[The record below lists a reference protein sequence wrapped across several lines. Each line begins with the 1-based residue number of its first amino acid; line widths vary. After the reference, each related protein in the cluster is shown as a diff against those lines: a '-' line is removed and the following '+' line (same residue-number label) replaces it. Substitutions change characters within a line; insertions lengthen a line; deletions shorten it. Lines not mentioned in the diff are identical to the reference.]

1 MDFNFAAEP
10 LPQFILRY
18 ENAVKQGNLEP
29 NAVTLATVNA
39 SGQPKA
45 RIVYY
50 KEIIN
55 NQITF
60 YTNYHGDKAQEILL
74 NPKVCILF
82 FWPKSFEQVQFLG
95 SVQKTSREVS
105 EKYFATR
112 ARESQIGAW
121 ASDQSKVIKDHDE
134 LHQKVLFYEEKF
146 KNQLV
151 PCPPHWGGFSLNAD
165 QIEFWFGR
173 SGRLH
178 ERFVYEK
185 SKMDW
190 NRIVKSP

>member
-18 ENAVKQGNLEP
+18 ENAVKHGNLEP
-29 NAVTLATVNA
+29 NAVSLATVTS
-39 SGQPKA
+39 SGQPKT

-50 KEIIN
+50 KEIIDN
-55 NQITF
+55 KITF
-60 YTNYHGDKAQEILL
+60 YTNYQGDKAQEILH

-82 FWPKSFEQVQFLG
+82 FWPKLFEQVQFLG
-95 SVQKTSREVS
+95 SLQKTSRQVS

-121 ASDQSKVIKDHDE
+121 ASDQSKVINSYEE
-134 LHQKVLFYEEKF
+134 LQEKVLFYEKKF
-146 KNQLV
+146 QNQPV
-151 PCPPHWGGFSLNAD
+151 PCPPHWGGFSLDAT

-185 SKMDW
+185 SKSGW
-190 NRIVKSP
+190 NRLMKSP